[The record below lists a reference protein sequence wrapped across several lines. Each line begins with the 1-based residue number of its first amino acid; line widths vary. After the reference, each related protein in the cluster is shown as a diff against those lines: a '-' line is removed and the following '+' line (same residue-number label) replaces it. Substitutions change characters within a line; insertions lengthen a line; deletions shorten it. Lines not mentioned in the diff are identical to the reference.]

1 MAPLSLSSS
10 VRWAGW
16 AAHGMARPQLLLLW
30 CACVVSGED
39 VVARG
44 HLRATAAAYAE
55 NEQPGGE
62 AEASGAGEGRRLV
75 AVSGVKTARKPHPL
89 HPLTRDGT
97 GHGGVVHR
105 STRGDVPIRAGGH
118 DAHSYHAY
126 NSRCDPGYVKS
137 HGVCT
142 KTASSA
148 HGKTA
153 AEGQKK
159 YDDIMAKIIGAGL
172 SCPPAFTPA
181 RCATFRAKAEAG
193 DANAIKRATQYAKK
207 KGVI

>member
-1 MAPLSLSSS
+1 
-10 VRWAGW
+10 
-16 AAHGMARPQLLLLW
+16 MARPQLLLLW

-39 VVARG
+39 IVARG

-142 KTASSA
+142 KTAS
-148 HGKTA
+148 HGTTA
-153 AEGQKK
+153 ERQKK
-159 YDDIMAKIIGAGL
+159 YDDLKTKLLGSGL
-172 SCPPAFTPA
+172 SCPPAYTAA
-181 RCATFRAKAEAG
+181 RCATFRAKADAG
-193 DANAIKRATQYAKK
+193 DADAINRAIQYAEK